1 MPQALRELPAVQP
14 EPVAQRAEPRV
25 VLEVPVA
32 LEAQRVKQ
40 KAAVQTA
47 STKLVRVLVKA
58 RTCATWQKVT

>member
-25 VLEVPVA
+25 V